1 MIEIRCKNNW
11 KDLIDEKQLEKIL
24 NSFLKHLF
32 KKDYKISL
40 YITDDAE
47 IQKLNK
53 QFRNQDNP
61 TDILSWSY
69 GENVLKIKNNISVGP
84 QKTMPS
90 GELVVSAER
99 IIEQS
104 KENGWDFKTELIR
117 ILAHGCV
124 HLTGLDHEVSPN
136 EEVKMMELEINL
148 LKKVGL
154 SNIY

>member
-1 MIEIRCKNNW
+1 MIEVRCKNNW
-11 KDLIDEKQLEKIL
+11 KNMINEQQLQKIL
-24 NSFLKHLF
+24 KSFIKILF
-32 KKDYKISL
+32 KKDYRISL
-40 YITDDAE
+40 YVTDDTE

-69 GENVLKIKNNISVGP
+69 EENVSKIDKNIIIES
-84 QKTMPS
+84 QEKMPS

-99 IIEQS
+99 VLEQS
-104 KENGWDFKTELIR
+104 KKNGWDFKTELIR
-117 ILAHGCV
+117 LLAHGCV
-124 HLTGLDHEVSPN
+124 HLSGLDHEVSPD
-136 EEVKMMELEINL
+136 EEAKMIDLEITL